1 MAAVAR
7 DGLPPRVTQMILLET
22 SLKPLFVL
30 IG

>member
-7 DGLPPRVTQMILLET
+7 DGLPAGVTQMILLET